1 MSFHQDEFHQISNIS
16 NTATYMARL
25 YEVIDDLL
33 KYNYINKFYHGMLM
47 KRWEQLDLLFERT
60 QDDFG
65 YERQM
70 KKKGFVVE

>member
-1 MSFHQDEFHQISNIS
+1 
-16 NTATYMARL
+16 
-25 YEVIDDLL
+25 
-33 KYNYINKFYHGMLM
+33 M